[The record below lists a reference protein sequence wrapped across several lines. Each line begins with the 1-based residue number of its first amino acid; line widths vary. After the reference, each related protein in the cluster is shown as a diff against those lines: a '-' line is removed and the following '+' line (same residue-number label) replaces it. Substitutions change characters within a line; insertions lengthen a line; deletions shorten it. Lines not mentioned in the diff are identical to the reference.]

1 MGYLFNMENS
11 IIVPQSVKVFIK
23 MGKKKEN
30 RANELVGILKK
41 YREKYTS
48 IDLQKE
54 AMKWWTQN
62 I

>member
-1 MGYLFNMENS
+1 MENS

-23 MGKKKEN
+23 MGKKKGN
-30 RANELVGILKK
+30 KANELVGILKE

-48 IDLQKE
+48 VELQKE
-54 AMKWWTQN
+54 AMKWWMQN